1 MTMLNLAVC
10 ALAVLL
16 GALLWVCV
24 ASGPRG
30 NGLTRK
36 IVFENLDSAYAGGQ
50 FEPDGYWTERPLSAN
65 DIAEDLVV
73 YAEDC
78 GNLDPSYL
86 EPYVRE
92 WLRYKG
98 LS

>member
-16 GALLWVCV
+16 GALLWICV
-24 ASGPRG
+24 ARGPRG

-36 IVFENLDSAYAGGQ
+36 LVFDNLEHAWSEAHFERGGYLQGMTAAEIAYDLTCDC
-50 FEPDGYWTERPLSAN
+50 PDCS
-65 DIAEDLVV
+65 
-73 YAEDC
+73 
-78 GNLDPSYL
+78 NLDPSYL